1 LADLSALFKP
11 RSVAVI
17 GASKARE
24 KIGNIIFRNI
34 IGSGYQGSI
43 FPINPKETEIEGYR
57 AYPAI
62 GDVPETVDLA
72 VISLP
77 AERVLPVVEACGQAE
92 VKHLIVISAGFKEV
106 GHEGLE
112 REKEI
117 VSIARRYG
125 MRIVGPNCVGVMDTH
140 TPLNASF
147 AAGFPRKGSIAFI
160 SQSGAMLVAILD
172 WSLATGL
179 GFSQFISLGN
189 KGDLTETEFIAMA
202 ADDPNTRVILCYIED
217 VAGGREFLD
226 VCSRVS
232 RKKPIVI
239 LKSGASQ
246 AGARAASSHTGA
258 LAGSDLAY
266 DTAFRQA
273 GVIRARSMS
282 ELFDLATAFATQPI
296 PKSKK
301 VAIVTNAG
309 GPGIVATDRVEQAGL
324 EMARFSKKTLEALR
338 AELPREANIYNPV
351 DVLGDARADRYRF
364 ALEKVVEDRYAGST
378 VVLVCPTA
386 TAEPVETAKAILD
399 VRQANPDKPLF
410 AVYMGG
416 ESLEEGCR
424 LLSNSGIP
432 CYTFPEVAIGAV
444 KGLARYAEIRSAPKA
459 LGPPVFEGV
468 NPQRVRDVF
477 TAVRADN
484 RVVLLGSE
492 AAEVVRAYGVPAAA
506 TKLVTRAED
515 AVRAAEEIGYPVV
528 LKVASPKIIHKTD
541 IGGVR
546 IGLKNAEEVTD
557 GFWEIMTNVQR
568 ALPNVVVHGIEVQQ
582 MAPKGREII
591 IGMTRDITFGPM
603 IGFGLGGIYVNLLKD
618 VAFRLVYGLDRHEIE
633 KMIAETKAFTL
644 LRGYRGEEPADI
656 GALAEIVA
664 RVARLVT
671 DFPAIT
677 EMDINPVFAYS
688 KGATALDVK
697 ITIS

>member
-1 LADLSALFKP
+1 MADLSALFKP

-24 KIGNIIFRNI
+24 KIGNIIIRNI
-34 IGSGYQGSI
+34 IDSGYQGSV
-43 FPINPKETEIEGYR
+43 FPINPKENEIEGYR
-57 AYPAI
+57 VYPTI

-77 AERVLPVVEACGQAE
+77 AERVLPVVEACGQAG
-92 VKHLIVISAGFKEV
+92 VKYLIVISAGFKEV

-112 REKEI
+112 REKEM

-125 MRIVGPNCVGVMDTH
+125 MRIVGPNCVGIMDTH

-172 WSLATGL
+172 WSLTSGL

-189 KGDLTETEFIAMA
+189 KGDLTETDFIAMA
-202 ADDPNTRVILCYIED
+202 ADDSNTRVILCYIED
-217 VAGGREFLD
+217 VADGGKFLD

-266 DTAFRQA
+266 ETAFRQA
-273 GVIRARSMS
+273 GVIRAKSMS

-296 PKSKK
+296 PKNNK

-309 GPGIVATDRVEQAGL
+309 GPGIVATDRVEQKGL

-364 ALEKVVEDRYAGST
+364 ALEKVVEDRHAGST

-386 TAEPVETAKAILD
+386 TAEPVETAQAILD
-399 VRQANPDKPLF
+399 VRQANPDKPVF

-416 ESLEEGCR
+416 ESLEEGCK
-424 LLSNSGIP
+424 LLSNNGVP

-444 KGLARYAEIRSAPKA
+444 EGLTRYAEIQSTPKA
-459 LGPPVFEGV
+459 SGPPVFEGI
-468 NPQRVRDVF
+468 NAQRVREVLA
-477 TAVRADN
+477 AVRADN

-492 AAEVVRAYGVPAAA
+492 AAEVARAYGIPAAA

-515 AVRAAEEIGYPVV
+515 AVQAAEEIGYPVV

-546 IGLKNAEEVTD
+546 IGLKNAKEVTD
-557 GFWEIMTNVQR
+557 GFWEVMTNVQR
-568 ALPNVVVHGIEVQQ
+568 ALPNVIVHGIEVQQ

-603 IGFGLGGIYVNLLKD
+603 IAFGLGGIYVNLLKD
-618 VAFRLVYGLDRHEIE
+618 IAFRLVYGLNKREIE
-633 KMIAETKAFTL
+633 RMIAETKAFTL

-656 GALAEIVA
+656 GALVDIVA

-671 DFPAIT
+671 DFPTIT
-677 EMDINPVFAYS
+677 EMDINPVFAYP
-688 KGATALDVK
+688 KGAVALDVK